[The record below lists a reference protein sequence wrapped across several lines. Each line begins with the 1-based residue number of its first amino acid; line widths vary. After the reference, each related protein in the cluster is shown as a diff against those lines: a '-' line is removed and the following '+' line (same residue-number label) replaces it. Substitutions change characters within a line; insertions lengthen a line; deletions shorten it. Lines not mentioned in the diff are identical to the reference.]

1 VPFHL
6 SSIPRRLAGAF
17 QKHFVVALLTGV
29 VLGFIVPGLESVPPP
44 VMVVFLGV
52 LIFASAFRITIGE
65 IRQIDPGRTVLFYL
79 LRFPVLSAILW
90 VATGLVSPPLAT
102 GVLLLTLAP
111 SGVAAPGVAGIYR
124 GNVSLTIVIVVVSS
138 FLAPF
143 LIPLVLE
150 LFVARQVEIRT
161 FAIFRTLLVS
171 VIVPIVIHIPF
182 RRFPVADSIRSNDS
196 LIVVPAIATL
206 VMLVIAGQKEFILAH
221 AGEALGFFVA
231 AIVLFFGYY
240 AFGWWIYP
248 RSRYRDRIAYAL
260 SSGVNNTA
268 IVIVLS
274 YLYFSPEVVTF
285 LVTSELAWV
294 GSMVAFKH
302 VVHRLEPSITE

>member
-1 VPFHL
+1 MPNYL
-6 SSIPRRLAGAF
+6 SSRLRRLASAL
-17 QKHFVVALLTGV
+17 QRHFVIALLTGV
-29 VLGFIVPGLESVPPP
+29 VLGFVVPGLEHVPPP

-52 LIFASAFRITIGE
+52 LIFVSAFRITLGE
-65 IRQIDPGRTVLFYL
+65 MRRIDPVRTALFYL
-79 LRFPVLSAILW
+79 VRFPVLSALLW
-90 VATGLVSPPLAT
+90 TITGLVSPALAT

-111 SGVAAPGVAGIYR
+111 SGVASPGVAGIYR

-143 LIPLVLE
+143 MIPLVLE
-150 LFVARQVEIRT
+150 LFVARQVEIQT
-161 FAIFRTLLVS
+161 FAIFQTLVVS
-171 VIVPIVIHIPF
+171 VIVPIVAHIPL
-182 RRFPVADSIRSNDS
+182 RRFPVADDIRANDS
-196 LIVVPAIATL
+196 LVVVPAIATL
-206 VMLVIAGQKEFILAH
+206 VMLVIAGQKEFIIAH
-221 AGEALGFFVA
+221 AGEALGFFVT
-231 AIVLFFGYY
+231 AIILFFGYY

-248 RSRYRDRIAYAL
+248 RSVHRDRIAYAL

-268 IVIVLS
+268 IVIVLA

-302 VVHRLEPSITE
+302 LVQRLDHATTG